1 MVKRLPAMW
10 DTQVRSLGWED
21 SPGEWKGYPLQYS
34 GLKNSM
40 NCIVHEMAK
49 RQTTERLSL
58 FHFHKELL
66 KINKKIIPRQ
76 PNKKLGK
83 NASKSVSVRF
93 SCSVVSDSLQ
103 SHESQHARPPCLR
116 EMQIKIRIRY
126 DYTHTRMA
134 NELD

>member
-1 MVKRLPAMW
+1 
-10 DTQVRSLGWED
+10 
-21 SPGEWKGYPLQYS
+21 
-34 GLKNSM
+34 M
-40 NCIVHEMAK
+40 NCIVHEIAK
-49 RQTTERLSL
+49 RQTTEQLSL

-66 KINKKIIPRQ
+66 KISKKMIPRQ

-93 SCSVVSDSLQ
+93 SRSVVSDSLQ
-103 SHESQHARPPCLR
+103 PHEWQNARPPCPR

-126 DYTHTRMA
+126 YYTHTRMA